1 MLTSKLQSWQYLVQ
15 ISRLFLVP
23 SVVLDRIRKSSA
35 YSKYLTSVLNN
46 CSPELSDWFMQ

>member
-1 MLTSKLQSWQYLVQ
+1 MAVFSSNIQV
-15 ISRLFLVP
+15 VP
-23 SVVLDRIRKSSA
+23 SGVLDRIRKSSA